1 MMRRV
6 LGTAV
11 GVSVAV
17 CAVRASAAAQE
28 VRDSVQLA
36 PVVVTATR
44 TPTPQNAVPASV
56 SVLDGTDLERRGIR
70 TVSEALRDVAGLD
83 VVQGGAYGGVTSLFV
98 RGGESD
104 YVKVLIDGVP
114 VNDPGGA
121 VDLADLTT
129 DNVER
134 IEIVRG
140 PVSVLYGSDAVS
152 GVVQVF
158 TRRGAGAIR
167 GEVSLR
173 AGSYTAV
180 DVLGGVSGGTDAV
193 AYAVTAA
200 RSRADG
206 VYDLNSAY
214 ANTVWSGMLSAT
226 PDGRTDGK
234 LVVRYGS
241 SEYHFPTNSAGQVED
256 ANAFQRRN
264 RTIASLE
271 IGRFFTSAIEGR
283 ATLGLNQFDGG
294 IDDRPDGVGDT
305 LGYFAYNSLQTILR
319 RSGDLRMNAYL
330 PAGSILSVGGTVEWQ
345 RERSAMESGSE
356 FGPSTSTFE
365 AERSNR
371 GFYAQ
376 LHGRPLRGLA
386 LSIGGRLDDN
396 SAFGTFLSYRGG
408 ASFTLPSNTRL
419 RLSFGKGF
427 KEPTFFENFADDPFA
442 RGNPDLRPERSRSW
456 EVGVEQRFL
465 GGAMVIGAAYFDQR
479 FRDLVQY
486 TFTPP
491 SPTDPTFFNVAVAD
505 ARGVESEIV
514 WESPF
519 DLRLS
524 SAYTYLHTQVIDG
537 GFQGGVGDAFETG
550 ARLLRRPTHSASLQ
564 ASQRLG
570 ARGSVTG
577 TLRYVGARDDRD
589 FTTFPAQTVVLPSY
603 VRVDLTGEVHAWRA
617 RGGHPTLMLTGR
629 LENVFD
635 ATYQE
640 VSGYP
645 TPGRTV
651 TVGVRVGI

>member
-1 MMRRV
+1 MRQLCATV
-6 LGTAV
+6 T
-11 GVSVAV
+11 GVSMTV
-17 CAVRASAAAQE
+17 CAVTARVAAQE

-44 TPTPQNAVPASV
+44 VLTPQNAVPASV
-56 SVLDGTDLERRGIR
+56 SVLDGSELERRGIR

-83 VVQGGAYGGVTSLFV
+83 VVQGAAFGGVTSLFV

-114 VNDPGGA
+114 LNDPGGT

-152 GVVQVF
+152 GVVQIF
-158 TRRGAGAIR
+158 TRRGAGALHGDIA
-167 GEVSLR
+167 LR

-180 DVLGGVSGGTDAV
+180 DIQGGVSGGTDAV
-193 AYAVTAA
+193 AYAVTAS
-200 RSRADG
+200 RSRTDG
-206 VYDLNSAY
+206 VYDLNSGY

-226 PDGRTDGK
+226 PDGRTDAK

-241 SEYHFPTNSAGQVED
+241 SEYHYPTNSAGKAED
-256 ANAFQRRN
+256 ANPFQRRN
-264 RTIASLE
+264 RAIANLE

-283 ATLGLNQFDGG
+283 AALGLNQFDGG

-305 LGYFAYNSLQTILR
+305 LGYFAYNSVQTMLR

-330 PAGSILSVGGTVEWQ
+330 PAAAILSVGGTIEWQ

-356 FGPSTSTFE
+356 FGPSASTFD
-365 AERSNR
+365 AERTNR
-371 GFYAQ
+371 GLYAQ
-376 LHGRPLRGLA
+376 LHSTPLHGLA
-386 LSIGGRLDDN
+386 LSVGGRLDDN

-408 ASFTLPSNTRL
+408 VSVTLPSDTRL

-442 RGNPDLRPERSRSW
+442 RGNPALRPERSRSW
-456 EVGVEQRFL
+456 EVGVEQRL
-465 GGAMVIGAAYFDQR
+465 LRGAVRIGTAYFDQR

-491 SPTDPTFFNVAVAD
+491 SPADPSFFNVAA
-505 ARGVESEIV
+505 ANASGVEAEV
-514 WESPF
+514 AWETPF
-519 DLRLS
+519 ALRLS
-524 SAYTYLHTQVIDG
+524 GAYTYLHTRVIDG
-537 GFQGGVGDAFETG
+537 GFQGGPGDAFEAG
-550 ARLLRRPTHSASLQ
+550 ARLLRRPTHAATLLVARQ
-564 ASQRLG
+564 FG
-570 ARGSVTG
+570 AGGSVSG
-577 TLRYVGARDDRD
+577 TLRYVGERDDRD
-589 FTTFPAQTVVLPSY
+589 FAAFPAQTVVLPSY
-603 VRVDLTGEVHAWRA
+603 VRVDLAGEVRVWRA
-617 RGGHPTLMLTGR
+617 RGGQSVLMLTAR

-635 ATYQE
+635 AAYQE

-651 TVGVRVGI
+651 TIGARVGI